1 MCRILSIKKKYK
13 CMHVVINICMH
24 YYEIGSN
31 MNIIE
36 GYKSS
41 TRFFALCRSAVTFSS
56 LEKEYV
62 SIIYSLTTFNVHQR

>member
-1 MCRILSIKKKYK
+1 MY
-13 CMHVVINICMH
+13 

>member
-1 MCRILSIKKKYK
+1 
-13 CMHVVINICMH
+13 MHACWYNH
-24 YYEIGSN
+24 LYALYEIGSN

-62 SIIYSLTTFNVHQR
+62 CIIYSLTII